1 MGSYNIN
8 NLHSPISLMI
18 GKELINIANLPVL
31 TDSIGSFGSPTS
43 DSERAM
49 ITNNVNKILICI
61 YSFSGK
67 ADIETF
73 TKI

>member
-1 MGSYNIN
+1 M
-8 NLHSPISLMI
+8 
-18 GKELINIANLPVL
+18 L

-49 ITNNVNKILICI
+49 ITNDVNKILICI

-67 ADIETF
+67 ADIETLLKYSIKLLEKYA
-73 TKI
+73 TGRRY

>member
-1 MGSYNIN
+1 
-8 NLHSPISLMI
+8 MI

-67 ADIETF
+67 ADVEVFLKYGRELLERYATGRRY
-73 TKI
+73 